1 MEVDDF
7 EAKVL
12 ATWCRGGWGGDG
24 GFGGLRG
31 GRHGCE
37 LEIWSDWKIWSLER
51 THLETM
57 DLVWLYHVLSCFI
70 INYLRVSQKTHAMIQ
85 FWTFD

>member
-1 MEVDDF
+1 MPCGNRLGESLAMEVDDF

-12 ATWCRGGWGGDG
+12 ATWCRGGWGGD

-57 DLVWLYHVLSCFI
+57 DLIWLFYHVLSSI
-70 INYLRVSQKTHAMIQ
+70 I
-85 FWTFD
+85 